1 MNISF
6 LSVPVKTSVWKV
18 PITYISS
25 SWFERKRILEAL
37 HLPEKQLVAVYNGF
51 NSHFHLQP
59 KAPEITRKYI
69 DADEYLFFLG
79 NTDPKKNTPRV
90 LKAYSGY
97 LKKSAKK
104 LPLLI
109 ADLKEDAIDRILEE
123 EKMMDI
129 KSYLSFPGYI
139 ENTDLAALY
148 SGAFAF
154 LYPSLRESFGIPMLE
169 AMACGTPIIAGNT
182 SAMPEIAG
190 DGALLVDPFSPEDI
204 TAKILKLENDGTFYQ
219 QQVEYGLKRSQM
231 FSWRNTAESL
241 LSIYKELSL
250 SNICPVSK

>member
-1 MNISF
+1 
-6 LSVPVKTSVWKV
+6 
-18 PITYISS
+18 
-25 SWFERKRILEAL
+25 
-37 HLPEKQLVAVYNGF
+37 
-51 NSHFHLQP
+51 
-59 KAPEITRKYI
+59 
-69 DADEYLFFLG
+69 
-79 NTDPKKNTPRV
+79 
-90 LKAYSGY
+90 